1 LPGRGFSQQTSDVN
15 AELIIAPPEDD
26 FEPSPPPPP
35 RGGRPRLR
43 LVVIGGVLAGLS
55 ALVAAAM
62 HTPDFYRLRLPVGG
76 PLAGRSPEA
85 AVATAEQAARRL
97 VTGGAALHSAFLGI
111 GPWEGVFSERELNA
125 WLAID
130 LPRNHASVLPASVA
144 APRVE
149 LLPGCVRVGAQVGRG
164 ILAATVWFEAEV
176 ALQAANQLRITV
188 TRARLGGLPLPAG
201 PLLAGMARRLERLG
215 AVTEASPGG
224 ARSVLVVY
232 IPSTHQAG
240 GVSHWLE
247 AIRIAAGEVAVAGE
261 TRRGPIRPAAER

>member
-1 LPGRGFSQQTSDVN
+1 VN
-15 AELIIAPPEDD
+15 AELIINVPEDD
-26 FEPSPPPPP
+26 FEPSQPPKP
-35 RGGRPRLR
+35 RRLRRLR
-43 LVVIGGVLAGLS
+43 LAVIGSAVAGLS
-55 ALVAAAM
+55 ALIAVAM

-76 PLAGRSPEA
+76 PLAGRSPDA
-85 AVATAEQAARRL
+85 AIATAEQAARRL
-97 VTGGAALHSAFLGI
+97 VTGGSALHSAFLSI

-130 LPRNHASVLPASVA
+130 LPRNHASLLPASVV
-144 APRVE
+144 APRIE
-149 LLPGCVRVGAQVGRG
+149 LLPGRMRVGARVGRG
-164 ILAATVWFEAEV
+164 ILVATVWFEAEV

-215 AVTEASPGG
+215 AVTETSPGG

-240 GVSHWLE
+240 GMSHWLE
-247 AIRIAAGEVAVAGE
+247 AIRVAAGEVAVAGE
-261 TRRGPIRPAAER
+261 TRRGPLRPAAER